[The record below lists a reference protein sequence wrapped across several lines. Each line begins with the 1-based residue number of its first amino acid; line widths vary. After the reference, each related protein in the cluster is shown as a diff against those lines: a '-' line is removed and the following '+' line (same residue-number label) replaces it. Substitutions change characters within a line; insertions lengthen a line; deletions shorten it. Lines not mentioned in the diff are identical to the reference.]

1 MELFKDLIKTTP
13 DNEHQLVFYN
23 EKSKYKV
30 ITNERA
36 NDVLKEV
43 LLELNIR
50 PLITM
55 HGLRHTHGS
64 ILLHKKASYQY
75 VSRRLGHEDIETTMR
90 TYAIF

>member
-1 MELFKDLIKTTP
+1 M
-13 DNEHQLVFYN
+13 
-23 EKSKYKV
+23 
-30 ITNERA
+30 
-36 NDVLKEV
+36 

-75 VSRRLGHEDIETTMR
+75 VSRRLDHEDIETTMR
-90 TYAIF
+90 TYAHLLKETIEENDQLAIDTFTEMFQ